1 MNCPLCCYQESNCH
15 NCHKTYQTPRLK
27 KFLIGDVSFLSQA
40 RSDRPP
46 IFVRVLNY
54 VEQVHLQ
61 NGLKENLRA
70 MWLKFGVAPDGELTG
85 IDEVGRGKTNL
96 ACLYCGG
103 SLTAKKGSVKEHHF
117 AHTEETCK
125 PVSQRIKTKAF
136 PALPLYDNFN
146 IQLKGEEL
154 EQLKVLWKEY
164 GARDYPIPKD
174 LVSFRWELKGLL
186 ESEGSRTYQFTDL
199 GKIPVGALPLALFN
213 QVQEPLLLSEL
224 VKLEQSTAVA
234 EAAGLSCLEERR
246 ADLLIYRAQLRRIL
260 INLLYFLEVKADGN
274 TFYKIGITTRSI
286 EERIAEVQR
295 DVRAHYSDV
304 AVNLLGLWERRGNV
318 ELYFKHRYKAFNYRI
333 GKLTEY
339 FAFPNVK
346 AVLQD
351 LCEMKPK
358 MLSDVELDAIGGGSK
373 RM

>member
-1 MNCPLCCYQESNCH
+1 
-15 NCHKTYQTPRLK
+15 
-27 KFLIGDVSFLSQA
+27 
-40 RSDRPP
+40 
-46 IFVRVLNY
+46 
-54 VEQVHLQ
+54 
-61 NGLKENLRA
+61 
-70 MWLKFGVAPDGELTG
+70 MWLKFGVAPSGELTG
-85 IDEVGRGKTNL
+85 IDEVVRGKTNL

-136 PALPLYDNFN
+136 PSLPLYDNFN

-164 GARDYPIPKD
+164 GARDYAIPKD
-174 LVSFRWELKGLL
+174 LVNFRWELKGLL
-186 ESEGSRTYQFTDL
+186 ESEGSRSYQFTDL

-224 VKLEQSTAVA
+224 VKLERSVEVA
-234 EAAGLSCLEERR
+234 EAAGLSCVDERR

-260 INLLYFLEVKADGN
+260 VNSLYFLEVKADGN
-274 TFYKIGITTRSI
+274 KFYKIGITTRSI

-304 AVNLLGLWERRGNV
+304 VVNLLGLWEHRGNV
-318 ELYFKHRYKAFNYRI
+318 ELYFKHRYQPFNYRI

-339 FAFPNVK
+339 FQFPNVK
-346 AVLQD
+346 VVLQD
-351 LCEMKPK
+351 LYEMKPK
-358 MLSDVELDAIGGGSK
+358 ILSDVEVDVLSLCN
-373 RM
+373 RL

>member
-1 MNCPLCCYQESNCH
+1 
-15 NCHKTYQTPRLK
+15 
-27 KFLIGDVSFLSQA
+27 
-40 RSDRPP
+40 
-46 IFVRVLNY
+46 
-54 VEQVHLQ
+54 
-61 NGLKENLRA
+61 
-70 MWLKFGVAPDGELTG
+70 MWLKFGVALSGELTS
-85 IDEVGRGKTNL
+85 IDEVTRGKTNL

-136 PALPLYDNFN
+136 PALPLYDSFT

-164 GARDYPIPKD
+164 GAQKRSIPKD
-174 LVSFRWELKGLL
+174 LVNERWQLKGLL
-186 ESEGSRTYQFTDL
+186 ESEGDRSYRFTDL

-213 QVQEPLLLSEL
+213 QVQEPLLVSEL
-224 VKLEQSTAVA
+224 ASLEGSVEIALS
-234 EAAGLSCLEERR
+234 AGLSCLEERR

-260 INLLYFLEVKADGN
+260 LNSLYFLEVKADGN
-274 TFYKIGITTRSI
+274 IFYKIGVTTRSI
-286 EERIAEVQR
+286 EARIAEVQR

-304 AVNLLGLWERRGNV
+304 AVNLLGLWEHRGNV
-318 ELYFKHRYKAFNYRI
+318 ELYFKHRYQPFNYRI

-346 AVLQD
+346 VVLQD

-358 MLSDVELDAIGGGSK
+358 MLSDVEVDILSLRYFPKIK
-373 RM
+373 